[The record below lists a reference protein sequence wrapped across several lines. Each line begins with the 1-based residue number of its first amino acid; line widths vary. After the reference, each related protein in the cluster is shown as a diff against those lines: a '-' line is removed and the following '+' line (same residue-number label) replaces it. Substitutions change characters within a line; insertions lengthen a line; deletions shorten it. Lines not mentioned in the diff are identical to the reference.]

1 MPSRPPS
8 RSPST
13 SPLNAPSQLA
23 LFDETQQPARKR
35 VGDQRVV
42 SISGQVLNY
51 QLRRARRRTIGFVV
65 DDRGLTVSAP
75 RWVTLTDIEAGIRE
89 KGRWILAKLA
99 EWEDRRDQMPRLR
112 WHEGASMPLLGRM
125 LRIVLDSSAS
135 SAFLRE
141 PVAVRSGGDDDH
153 GAQLVL
159 PLATDA
165 SESQIRDRAQGW
177 LQSEA
182 RRVFAARLHACCER
196 LGIPLG
202 AWKLS
207 SARTRWGSCT
217 SDGTI
222 RLNWRLLHL
231 PLSAVDY
238 VIAHEL
244 AHRREM
250 NHGPRFWQAVESIFP
265 EFRAAEALLK
275 GDCAGIL
282 ND

>member
-1 MPSRPPS
+1 MP
-8 RSPST
+8 
-13 SPLNAPSQLA
+13 AQLA
-23 LFDETQQPARKR
+23 LFDEQEPRR
-35 VGDQRVV
+35 RPVGDQRLVL
-42 SISGQVLNY
+42 IAGQALTY

-75 RWVTLTDIEAGIRE
+75 RWVTLADIEAGIRE
-89 KGRWILAKLA
+89 KGRWILAKLR
-99 EWEDRRDQMPRLR
+99 EWQDRRDQMPRLR
-112 WHEGASMPLLGRM
+112 WQDGAPMPLLGRM
-125 LRIVLDSSAS
+125 LQIVLDASAS
-135 SAFLRE
+135 AAHLRE
-141 PVAVRSGGDDDH
+141 PEQ
-153 GAQLVL
+153 QLVL
-159 PLATDA
+159 PLASDA

-182 RRVFAARLHACCER
+182 RRVFADRLEACCAR
-196 LGIPLG
+196 LGIPPG

-217 SDGTI
+217 ADGTI

-231 PLSAVDY
+231 PMSAVDY

-244 AHRREM
+244 AHRSEM

-275 GDCAGIL
+275 QDCASIL